1 MSSWCHCT
9 VVIIHHLF
17 RCVIVLA
24 GFMWST
30 FASMQ
35 FLGDCNP
42 APRKVLAVY
51 PMFLFYL
58 IVGWMVISHTA
69 D

>member
-1 MSSWCHCT
+1 M
-9 VVIIHHLF
+9 
-17 RCVIVLA
+17 LA
-24 GFMWST
+24 GFVWST
-30 FASMQ
+30 FASMM

-42 APRKVLAVY
+42 PTRKALAVY

-58 IVGWMVISHTA
+58 VVGWMVISHSA

>member
-1 MSSWCHCT
+1 MITTCC
-9 VVIIHHLF
+9 

-24 GFMWST
+24 GFAWST

-42 APRKVLAVY
+42 PPRKALAVY

-58 IVGWMVISHTA
+58 VVGWMVISHTA